1 MKRRREISCA
11 GLQMQSPHLQRLS
24 QGSTENAS
32 IAAKEVLFAKV
43 IEQRARAAE
52 VQRHLKPDL
61 TVALFSKSPNFVQ
74 RDIGSFELSIES
86 FDARQMFFRK
96 CFFSP

>member
-32 IAAKEVLFAKV
+32 IALKSAVSLQRDDGVLDD
-43 IEQRARAAE
+43 I
-52 VQRHLKPDL
+52 
-61 TVALFSKSPNFVQ
+61 FSKPHL
-74 RDIGSFELSIES
+74 D
-86 FDARQMFFRK
+86 RQ
-96 CFFSP
+96 SVAG